1 MNAERLLSTFLD
13 MVRISSPS
21 RHEARF
27 AAHCRRIFESMGATV
42 RFDEAG
48 AATGS
53 DTGNLIAE
61 FPGTREG
68 HLVLSAHMDTVMPGY
83 DIEPVIEGSR
93 IVSAG
98 ETVLGADDKAGIAA
112 IVEALRC
119 VFEEGVSHP
128 RITVVLTVCEEL
140 SCLGA
145 GAFAPDY
152 FEGNVPCVVFD
163 ADGKPGTIIAGAPF
177 HYTFKGTFQGVSAHA
192 GVCPEAGTS
201 AIAMA
206 ADAVCRMNLGRL
218 DECTTANVGM
228 VSGGREV
235 NIVADECVIDGECR
249 SLYLERVE
257 AVKEQLSAS
266 MHDAAAAV
274 GGAVEVCWR
283 VDYPGIL
290 YDETHPLMTL
300 LCQAARDAGLE
311 PALRMSGG
319 GADANVFGTK
329 GLMPVTVGIGM
340 TNFHTQDEYIEI
352 ADLEQTARFAQ
363 AIIARA

>member
-140 SCLGA
+140 SLFG
-145 GAFAPDY
+145 
-152 FEGNVPCVVFD
+152 
-163 ADGKPGTIIAGAPF
+163 
-177 HYTFKGTFQGVSAHA
+177 
-192 GVCPEAGTS
+192 
-201 AIAMA
+201 
-206 ADAVCRMNLGRL
+206 
-218 DECTTANVGM
+218 
-228 VSGGREV
+228 
-235 NIVADECVIDGECR
+235 CR
-249 SLYLERVE
+249 SLR
-257 AVKEQLSAS
+257 
-266 MHDAAAAV
+266 
-274 GGAVEVCWR
+274 
-283 VDYPGIL
+283 P
-290 YDETHPLMTL
+290 
-300 LCQAARDAGLE
+300 
-311 PALRMSGG
+311 
-319 GADANVFGTK
+319 
-329 GLMPVTVGIGM
+329 
-340 TNFHTQDEYIEI
+340 
-352 ADLEQTARFAQ
+352 
-363 AIIARA
+363 